1 MVERRLLLRDPL
13 TYSRLAFPDPKSYN
27 AGVIRSRP
35 LYLALAVFTLAVQ
48 AMVAAHS
55 PVLHEEPVS
64 ECRDYDQHFCPE
76 TVEHH
81 TGPCVLCHVSL
92 NGVYLE
98 RIDTVAIDLVLE
110 EMVAVNVG
118 SPASDS
124 PRGSHAPRGTPVC

>member
-1 MVERRLLLRDPL
+1 M
-13 TYSRLAFPDPKSYN
+13 TASRWLH
-27 AGVIRSRP
+27 
-35 LYLALAVFTLAVQ
+35 LALALFTLTVQ
-48 AMVAAHS
+48 VAAAAHS
-55 PVLHEEPVS
+55 PALHEEPVS

-76 TVEHH
+76 TVERH

-110 EMVAVNVG
+110 EIVAVNVG

-124 PRGSHAPRGTPVC
+124 PRGSHAPRGPPVG